1 MSSNT
6 PLIARSKP
14 ANFNWEDPFL
24 LEDQLTEEERMIRDT
39 AKAYC
44 QDKLMPRIIEANRNE
59 VFHRE
64 IMNEMGELGLL
75 GSTIPEEFGGVG
87 ANYTSYGLVARE
99 VERVDSGYRSAMS
112 VQSSLVMHP
121 IFAYG
126 NDEQRNKYL
135 PKLASGELVGCFGL
149 TEPDHGS
156 DPGGMLTRAKQ
167 VDGGYLISGAKNWI
181 TNSPIAD
188 VFIIWAK
195 SDAHDNKIK
204 GFILERGMKGL
215 ESPKIEG
222 KFSLRASTTGMIQM
236 DEVFV
241 PEENILP
248 NVSGLAGP
256 FGCLNRHVMALL
268 GAQWVLQNFVGM
280 QQGNIHLIENNLAAL
295 SANTT
300 YSEKISRY
308 AN

>member
-6 PLIARSKP
+6 PQTARSKP
-14 ANFNWEDPFL
+14 ANFNWEDPFIM
-24 LEDQLTEEERMIRDT
+24 EDQLTEEERMIRDT

-64 IMNEMGELGLL
+64 IMNEMGALGLL

-135 PKLASGELVGCFGL
+135 PKL
-149 TEPDHGS
+149 
-156 DPGGMLTRAKQ
+156 
-167 VDGGYLISGAKNWI
+167 
-181 TNSPIAD
+181 
-188 VFIIWAK
+188 
-195 SDAHDNKIK
+195 
-204 GFILERGMKGL
+204 
-215 ESPKIEG
+215 
-222 KFSLRASTTGMIQM
+222 
-236 DEVFV
+236 
-241 PEENILP
+241 
-248 NVSGLAGP
+248 
-256 FGCLNRHVMALL
+256 
-268 GAQWVLQNFVGM
+268 
-280 QQGNIHLIENNLAAL
+280 
-295 SANTT
+295 
-300 YSEKISRY
+300 
-308 AN
+308 